1 MQEFIINIM
10 NSYGYIG
17 VFLLILIENIFPPI
31 PSELIL
37 LFGGFMTTY
46 TKLNIIVMIISAT
59 LGSLIGA
66 LLLYKIGTIFDKE
79 KLKILISGKLGRVL
93 NLKNSDIDN
102 ANKWFTDEGQKTVFF
117 CRFIPLIRSIIS
129 IPAGMNKM
137 KISKFITYT
146 LLGSV
151 IWNLVLIM
159 LGHIVGRNWKA
170 ILKIFKLYS
179 RFALLLL
186 FISLMILIIKYYKN
200 KFKEQNINWFLKN
213 KVI

>member
-17 VFLLILIENIFPPI
+17 VFLLILLENIFPPI

-46 TKLNIIVMIISAT
+46 TKLNIIGMIISST

-66 LLLYKIGTIFDKE
+66 LLLYKIGTIFSKE

-93 NLKNSDIDN
+93 KLKNSNIDN
-102 ANKWFTDEGQKTVFF
+102 ANKWFTNEGKKTVFF
-117 CRFIPLIRSIIS
+117 GRFIPLIRSIIS
-129 IPAGMNKM
+129 IPAGINKM
-137 KISKFITYT
+137 NISKFITYT

-151 IWNLVLIM
+151 IWNLVLII

-179 RFALLLL
+179 RFSLLLL
-186 FISLMILIIKYYKN
+186 FILLIILITKLYKN
-200 KFKEQNINWFLKN
+200 KSKEKNIY
-213 KVI
+213 

>member
-46 TKLNIIVMIISAT
+46 TKLNIIGMIISST

-66 LLLYKIGTIFDKE
+66 LLLYKIGTIFSKE
-79 KLKILISGKLGRVL
+79 KLKILISGKLGKVL

-102 ANKWFTDEGQKTVFF
+102 ANKWFTNEGKKTVFF
-117 CRFIPLIRSIIS
+117 GRFIPLIRSIIS
-129 IPAGMNKM
+129 IPAGINKM
-137 KISKFITYT
+137 NISKFITYT

-151 IWNLVLIM
+151 IWNLVLII

-179 RFALLLL
+179 RFSLLLL
-186 FISLMILIIKYYKN
+186 FILLIILITKLSKN
-200 KFKEQNINWFLKN
+200 KSKEKNIY
-213 KVI
+213 

>member
-17 VFLLILIENIFPPI
+17 VFLLILLENIFPPI

-46 TKLNIIVMIISAT
+46 TKLNIIGMIISST

-66 LLLYKIGTIFDKE
+66 LLLYKIGTIFSKE

-93 NLKNSDIDN
+93 KLKNSDIDN
-102 ANKWFTDEGQKTVFF
+102 ANKWFTNEGKKTVFLG
-117 CRFIPLIRSIIS
+117 RFIPLIRSIIS
-129 IPAGMNKM
+129 IPAGINKM
-137 KISKFITYT
+137 NISKFITYT

-151 IWNLVLIM
+151 IWNLVLII

-179 RFALLLL
+179 RFSLLLL
-186 FISLMILIIKYYKN
+186 FILLIILITKLYKN
-200 KFKEQNINWFLKN
+200 KSKEKNIY
-213 KVI
+213 

>member
-46 TKLNIIVMIISAT
+46 TKLNIIGMIISST

-66 LLLYKIGTIFDKE
+66 LLLYKIGTIFSKE

-93 NLKNSDIDN
+93 KLKNSDIDN
-102 ANKWFTDEGQKTVFF
+102 ANKWFTNEGKKTVFF
-117 CRFIPLIRSIIS
+117 GRFIPLIRSIIS
-129 IPAGMNKM
+129 IPAGINKM
-137 KISKFITYT
+137 NISKFITYT
-146 LLGSV
+146 LLGSA
-151 IWNLVLIM
+151 IWNLVLII
-159 LGHIVGRNWKA
+159 LGHIVGRNWKV

-179 RFALLLL
+179 CFALLLL
-186 FISLMILIIKYYKN
+186 FILLIILIIKLYKN
-200 KFKEQNINWFLKN
+200 KSKEKNIY
-213 KVI
+213 

>member
-10 NSYGYIG
+10 NIYGYIG
-17 VFLLILIENIFPPI
+17 VFLLILLENIFPPI

-46 TKLNIIVMIISAT
+46 TKLNIIGMIISST

-66 LLLYKIGTIFDKE
+66 LLLYKIGTIFSKE

-93 NLKNSDIDN
+93 KLKNSDIDN
-102 ANKWFTDEGQKTVFF
+102 ANKWFTNEGKKTVFF
-117 CRFIPLIRSIIS
+117 GRFIPLIRSIIS
-129 IPAGMNKM
+129 IPAGINKM
-137 KISKFITYT
+137 NISKFITYT

-151 IWNLVLIM
+151 IWNLVLII
-159 LGHIVGRNWKA
+159 LGHIVGKNWKA

-179 RFALLLL
+179 RFSLLLL
-186 FISLMILIIKYYKN
+186 FILLIILITKLYKN
-200 KFKEQNINWFLKN
+200 KSKEKNIY
-213 KVI
+213 

>member
-146 LLGSV
+146 LLGSI

-200 KFKEQNINWFLKN
+200 KSKEQNIN
-213 KVI
+213 

>member
-79 KLKILISGKLGRVL
+79 KLKILISGKLGKVL

-102 ANKWFTDEGQKTVFF
+102 ANKWFSNEGQKTVFF

-129 IPAGMNKM
+129 IPAGINKM
-137 KISKFITYT
+137 NISKFITYT

-151 IWNLVLIM
+151 IWNLVLIII
-159 LGHIVGRNWKA
+159 GHIVGRNWKA

-200 KFKEQNINWFLKN
+200 KSKEQNIN
-213 KVI
+213 

>member
-79 KLKILISGKLGRVL
+79 KLKILISGKLGKVL

-102 ANKWFTDEGQKTVFF
+102 ANKWFSNEGQKTVFF

-151 IWNLVLIM
+151 IWNLVLIII
-159 LGHIVGRNWKA
+159 GHIVGRNWKA

-200 KFKEQNINWFLKN
+200 KSKEQNIN
-213 KVI
+213 

>member
-46 TKLNIIVMIISAT
+46 TKLNIIGMIISST

-66 LLLYKIGTIFDKE
+66 LLLYKIGTIFSKE

-93 NLKNSDIDN
+93 KLKNRDIDN

-129 IPAGMNKM
+129 IPAGINKM
-137 KISKFITYT
+137 NISKFITYT

-151 IWNLVLIM
+151 IWNLVLII

-179 RFALLLL
+179 RFSLLLL
-186 FISLMILIIKYYKN
+186 FILLIILITKLYKN
-200 KFKEQNINWFLKN
+200 KSKEKNIY
-213 KVI
+213 

>member
-102 ANKWFTDEGQKTVFF
+102 ANIWFSNKGQKTVFF

-200 KFKEQNINWFLKN
+200 KFKEQNIN
-213 KVI
+213 

>member
-46 TKLNIIVMIISAT
+46 TKLNIIGMIISST

-66 LLLYKIGTIFDKE
+66 LLLYKIGTIFSKE

-93 NLKNSDIDN
+93 KLKNSDIDN
-102 ANKWFTDEGQKTVFF
+102 ANKWFTNEGKKTVFF
-117 CRFIPLIRSIIS
+117 GRFIPLIRSIIS
-129 IPAGMNKM
+129 IPAGINKM
-137 KISKFITYT
+137 NISKFITYT

-151 IWNLVLIM
+151 IWNLVLII

-179 RFALLLL
+179 RFSLLLL
-186 FISLMILIIKYYKN
+186 FILLIILITKLYKN
-200 KFKEQNINWFLKN
+200 KSKEKN
-213 KVI
+213 VF

>member
-17 VFLLILIENIFPPI
+17 VFLLILIENIFPPM

-46 TKLNIIVMIISAT
+46 TKLNIIGMIISST

-66 LLLYKIGTIFDKE
+66 LLLYKIGTIFSKE

-93 NLKNSDIDN
+93 KLKNSDIDN
-102 ANKWFTDEGQKTVFF
+102 ANKWFTNEGKKTVFF
-117 CRFIPLIRSIIS
+117 GRFIPLIRSIIS
-129 IPAGMNKM
+129 IPAGINKM
-137 KISKFITYT
+137 NISKFITYT
-146 LLGSV
+146 LLGSI
-151 IWNLVLIM
+151 IWNLVLII

-179 RFALLLL
+179 RFSLLLL
-186 FISLMILIIKYYKN
+186 FILLIILITKLYKN
-200 KFKEQNINWFLKN
+200 KSKEKNIY
-213 KVI
+213 

>member
-37 LFGGFMTTY
+37 LFSGFMTTY

-79 KLKILISGKLGRVL
+79 KLKILISGKLGKVL

-102 ANKWFTDEGQKTVFF
+102 ANKWFSNEGQKTVFF

-151 IWNLVLIM
+151 IWNLVLIII
-159 LGHIVGRNWKA
+159 GHVVGRNWKA
-170 ILKIFKLYS
+170 ILKIIKLYS
-179 RFALLLL
+179 HFALLLL

-200 KFKEQNINWFLKN
+200 KSKEQNIN
-213 KVI
+213 

>member
-17 VFLLILIENIFPPI
+17 VFLLILLENIFPPI

-46 TKLNIIVMIISAT
+46 TKLNIIGMIISST

-66 LLLYKIGTIFDKE
+66 LLLYKKGTIFSKE

-93 NLKNSDIDN
+93 KLKNSDIDN
-102 ANKWFTDEGQKTVFF
+102 ANKWFTNEGKKTVFF
-117 CRFIPLIRSIIS
+117 GRFIPLIRSIIS
-129 IPAGMNKM
+129 IPAGINKM
-137 KISKFITYT
+137 NISKFITYT

-151 IWNLVLIM
+151 IWNLVLII
-159 LGHIVGRNWKA
+159 LGHIVGKNWKA

-179 RFALLLL
+179 RFSLLLL
-186 FISLMILIIKYYKN
+186 FILLIILITKLYKN
-200 KFKEQNINWFLKN
+200 KSKEKNIY
-213 KVI
+213 

>member
-17 VFLLILIENIFPPI
+17 VFLLILLENIFPPI

-46 TKLNIIVMIISAT
+46 TKLNIIGMIISST

-66 LLLYKIGTIFDKE
+66 LLLYKIGTIFSKE

-93 NLKNSDIDN
+93 KLKNSDIDN
-102 ANKWFTDEGQKTVFF
+102 ANKWFTNEGKKTVFF
-117 CRFIPLIRSIIS
+117 GRFIPLIRSIIS
-129 IPAGMNKM
+129 IPAGINKM
-137 KISKFITYT
+137 NISKFITYT

-151 IWNLVLIM
+151 IWNLVLII
-159 LGHIVGRNWKA
+159 LGHIVGKNWKA

-179 RFALLLL
+179 RFSLL
-186 FISLMILIIKYYKN
+186 FLFILLIILITKLYKN
-200 KFKEQNINWFLKN
+200 KSKEKNIY
-213 KVI
+213 

>member
-46 TKLNIIVMIISAT
+46 TKLNIIGMIISST

-66 LLLYKIGTIFDKE
+66 LLLYKIGTIFSKE

-93 NLKNSDIDN
+93 KLKNSDIDN
-102 ANKWFTDEGQKTVFF
+102 ANKWFTNEGKKTVFF
-117 CRFIPLIRSIIS
+117 GRFIPLIRSIIS
-129 IPAGMNKM
+129 IPAGINKM
-137 KISKFITYT
+137 NISKFITYT

-151 IWNLVLIM
+151 IWNLVLII

-179 RFALLLL
+179 CFSLL
-186 FISLMILIIKYYKN
+186 FLFILLIILITKLYKN
-200 KFKEQNINWFLKN
+200 KSKEKNIY
-213 KVI
+213 

>member
-46 TKLNIIVMIISAT
+46 TKLNIIGMIISST

-66 LLLYKIGTIFDKE
+66 LLLYKIGTIFSKE

-93 NLKNSDIDN
+93 KLKNRDIDN
-102 ANKWFTDEGQKTVFF
+102 ANKWFTNKGKKTVFF
-117 CRFIPLIRSIIS
+117 GRFIPLIRSIIS
-129 IPAGMNKM
+129 IPAGINKM
-137 KISKFITYT
+137 NISKFITYT

-151 IWNLVLIM
+151 IWNLVLII
-159 LGHIVGRNWKA
+159 LGHIVGRNWKV

-179 RFALLLL
+179 CFALLLL
-186 FISLMILIIKYYKN
+186 FILLIILIIKLYKN
-200 KFKEQNINWFLKN
+200 KSKEKTFINF
-213 KVI
+213 

>member
-10 NSYGYIG
+10 NICGYIG
-17 VFLLILIENIFPPI
+17 VFLLILLENIFPPI

-46 TKLNIIVMIISAT
+46 TKLNIIGMIISST

-66 LLLYKIGTIFDKE
+66 LLLYKIGTIFSKE

-93 NLKNSDIDN
+93 KLKNSDIDN
-102 ANKWFTDEGQKTVFF
+102 ANKWFTNEGKKTVFF
-117 CRFIPLIRSIIS
+117 GRFIPLIRSIIS
-129 IPAGMNKM
+129 IPAGINKM
-137 KISKFITYT
+137 NISKFITYT

-151 IWNLVLIM
+151 IWNLVLII
-159 LGHIVGRNWKA
+159 LGHIVGKNWKA

-179 RFALLLL
+179 RFSLLLL
-186 FISLMILIIKYYKN
+186 FILLIILITKLYKN
-200 KFKEQNINWFLKN
+200 KSKEKNIY
-213 KVI
+213 

>member
-17 VFLLILIENIFPPI
+17 VFLLILLENIFPQI

-46 TKLNIIVMIISAT
+46 TKLNIIGMIISST

-66 LLLYKIGTIFDKE
+66 LLLYKIGTIFSKE

-93 NLKNSDIDN
+93 KLKNSDIDN
-102 ANKWFTDEGQKTVFF
+102 ANKWFTNEGKKTVFF
-117 CRFIPLIRSIIS
+117 GRFIPLIRSIIS
-129 IPAGMNKM
+129 IPAGINKM
-137 KISKFITYT
+137 NISKFITYT

-151 IWNLVLIM
+151 IWNLVLII
-159 LGHIVGRNWKA
+159 LGHIVGKNWKA

-179 RFALLLL
+179 RFSLLLL
-186 FISLMILIIKYYKN
+186 FILLIILITKLYKN
-200 KFKEQNINWFLKN
+200 KSKEKNIY
-213 KVI
+213 

>member
-17 VFLLILIENIFPPI
+17 VFLLILLENIFPPI

-46 TKLNIIVMIISAT
+46 TKLNIIGMIISST

-66 LLLYKIGTIFDKE
+66 LLLYKIGTIFSKE

-93 NLKNSDIDN
+93 KLKNSDIDN
-102 ANKWFTDEGQKTVFF
+102 ANKWFTNEGKKTVFLG
-117 CRFIPLIRSIIS
+117 RFIPLIRSIIS
-129 IPAGMNKM
+129 IPAGINKM
-137 KISKFITYT
+137 NISKFITYT

-151 IWNLVLIM
+151 IWNLVLII
-159 LGHIVGRNWKA
+159 LGHIVGKNWKA

-179 RFALLLL
+179 RFSLLLL
-186 FISLMILIIKYYKN
+186 FILLIILITKLYKN
-200 KFKEQNINWFLKN
+200 KSKEKNIY
-213 KVI
+213 

>member
-17 VFLLILIENIFPPI
+17 VFLLILLENIFPPI

-46 TKLNIIVMIISAT
+46 TKLNIIGMIISAT

-66 LLLYKIGTIFDKE
+66 LLLYKIGTIFSKE

-93 NLKNSDIDN
+93 KLKNSDIDN
-102 ANKWFTDEGQKTVFF
+102 ANKWFTNEGKKTVFF
-117 CRFIPLIRSIIS
+117 GRFIPLIRSIIS
-129 IPAGMNKM
+129 IPAGINKM
-137 KISKFITYT
+137 NISKFITYT

-151 IWNLVLIM
+151 IWNLVLII

-200 KFKEQNINWFLKN
+200 KFKEQNIN
-213 KVI
+213 

>member
-17 VFLLILIENIFPPI
+17 VFLLILLENIFPPI

-46 TKLNIIVMIISAT
+46 TKLNIIGMIISST

-66 LLLYKIGTIFDKE
+66 LLLYKIGTIFSKE

-93 NLKNSDIDN
+93 KLKNSDIDN
-102 ANKWFTDEGQKTVFF
+102 ANKWFTNEGKKTVFF
-117 CRFIPLIRSIIS
+117 GRFIPLIRSIIS
-129 IPAGMNKM
+129 IPAGINKM
-137 KISKFITYT
+137 NISKFITYT

-151 IWNLVLIM
+151 IWNLVLII

-179 RFALLLL
+179 RFSLLLL
-186 FISLMILIIKYYKN
+186 FILLIILITKLYKN
-200 KFKEQNINWFLKN
+200 KSKEKKYLLIFKT
-213 KVI
+213 

>member
-17 VFLLILIENIFPPI
+17 VFLLILLENIFPPI

-46 TKLNIIVMIISAT
+46 TKLNIIGMIISST

-66 LLLYKIGTIFDKE
+66 LLLYKIGTIFSKE

-93 NLKNSDIDN
+93 KLKNSDIDN
-102 ANKWFTDEGQKTVFF
+102 ANKWFTNEGKKTVFF
-117 CRFIPLIRSIIS
+117 GRFIPLIRSIIS
-129 IPAGMNKM
+129 IPAGINKM
-137 KISKFITYT
+137 NISKFITYT

-151 IWNLVLIM
+151 IWNLVLII
-159 LGHIVGRNWKA
+159 LGHIVGKNWKA

-179 RFALLLL
+179 CFSLL
-186 FISLMILIIKYYKN
+186 FLFILLIILITKLYKN
-200 KFKEQNINWFLKN
+200 KSKEKNIY
-213 KVI
+213 

>member
-200 KFKEQNINWFLKN
+200 KFKEQNIN
-213 KVI
+213 

>member
-17 VFLLILIENIFPPI
+17 VFLLILLENIFPPI

-46 TKLNIIVMIISAT
+46 TKLNIIGMIISST

-66 LLLYKIGTIFDKE
+66 LLLYKIGTIFSKE
-79 KLKILISGKLGRVL
+79 KLKILISEKLGRVL
-93 NLKNSDIDN
+93 KLKNSDIDN
-102 ANKWFTDEGQKTVFF
+102 ANKWFTNEGKKTVFF
-117 CRFIPLIRSIIS
+117 GRFIPLIRSIIS
-129 IPAGMNKM
+129 IPAGINKM
-137 KISKFITYT
+137 NISKFITYT

-151 IWNLVLIM
+151 IWNLVLII

-179 RFALLLL
+179 RFSLLLL
-186 FISLMILIIKYYKN
+186 FILLIILITKLYKN
-200 KFKEQNINWFLKN
+200 KSKEKNIY
-213 KVI
+213 

>member
-46 TKLNIIVMIISAT
+46 TKLNIIGMIISST

-66 LLLYKIGTIFDKE
+66 LLLYKIGTIFSKE

-93 NLKNSDIDN
+93 KLKNSDIDN
-102 ANKWFTDEGQKTVFF
+102 ANKWFTNEGKKTVFF
-117 CRFIPLIRSIIS
+117 GRFIPLIRSIIS
-129 IPAGMNKM
+129 IPAGINKM
-137 KISKFITYT
+137 NISKFITYT

>member
-46 TKLNIIVMIISAT
+46 TKLNIIGMIISST

-66 LLLYKIGTIFDKE
+66 LLLYKIGTIFSKE

-93 NLKNSDIDN
+93 KLKNRDIDN
-102 ANKWFTDEGQKTVFF
+102 ANKWFTNKGKKTVFF
-117 CRFIPLIRSIIS
+117 GRFIPLIRSIIS
-129 IPAGMNKM
+129 IPAGINKM
-137 KISKFITYT
+137 NISKFITYT
-146 LLGSV
+146 LLGSA
-151 IWNLVLIM
+151 IWNLVLII
-159 LGHIVGRNWKA
+159 LGHIVGRNWKV

-179 RFALLLL
+179 CFALLLL
-186 FISLMILIIKYYKN
+186 FILLIILIIKLYKN
-200 KFKEQNINWFLKN
+200 KSKEKTFINF
-213 KVI
+213 

>member
-10 NSYGYIG
+10 NIYGYIG
-17 VFLLILIENIFPPI
+17 VFLLILLENIFPPI

-46 TKLNIIVMIISAT
+46 TKLNIIGMIISST

-66 LLLYKIGTIFDKE
+66 LLLYKIGTIFSKE

-93 NLKNSDIDN
+93 KLKNSDIDN
-102 ANKWFTDEGQKTVFF
+102 ANKWFTNEGKKTVFF
-117 CRFIPLIRSIIS
+117 GRFIPLIRSIIS
-129 IPAGMNKM
+129 IPAGINKM
-137 KISKFITYT
+137 NISKFITYT

-151 IWNLVLIM
+151 IWNLVLII

-179 RFALLLL
+179 RFSLLLL
-186 FISLMILIIKYYKN
+186 FILLIILITKLYKN
-200 KFKEQNINWFLKN
+200 KSKEKNIY
-213 KVI
+213 

>member
-17 VFLLILIENIFPPI
+17 VFLLILLENIFPPI

-46 TKLNIIVMIISAT
+46 TKLNIIGMIISST

-66 LLLYKIGTIFDKE
+66 LLLYKIGNIFSKE

-93 NLKNSDIDN
+93 KLKNSDIDN
-102 ANKWFTDEGQKTVFF
+102 ANKWFTNEGKKTVFF
-117 CRFIPLIRSIIS
+117 GRFIPLIRSIIS
-129 IPAGMNKM
+129 IPAGINKM
-137 KISKFITYT
+137 NISKFITYT

-151 IWNLVLIM
+151 IWNLVLII

-179 RFALLLL
+179 RFSLLLL
-186 FISLMILIIKYYKN
+186 FILLIILITKLYKN
-200 KFKEQNINWFLKN
+200 KSKEKNIY
-213 KVI
+213 

>member
-10 NSYGYIG
+10 NIYGYIG
-17 VFLLILIENIFPPI
+17 VFLLILLENIFPPI

-66 LLLYKIGTIFDKE
+66 LLLYKIGTIFSKE

-93 NLKNSDIDN
+93 KLKNSDIDN
-102 ANKWFTDEGQKTVFF
+102 ANKWFTNEGKKTVFF
-117 CRFIPLIRSIIS
+117 GRFIPLIRSIIS
-129 IPAGMNKM
+129 IPAGINKM
-137 KISKFITYT
+137 NISKFITYT

-151 IWNLVLIM
+151 IWNLVLII
-159 LGHIVGRNWKA
+159 LGHIVGKNWKA

-179 RFALLLL
+179 RFSLLLL
-186 FISLMILIIKYYKN
+186 FILLIILITKLYKN
-200 KFKEQNINWFLKN
+200 KSKEKNIY
-213 KVI
+213 

>member
-10 NSYGYIG
+10 NICGYIG
-17 VFLLILIENIFPPI
+17 VFLLILLENIFPPI

-46 TKLNIIVMIISAT
+46 TKLNIIGMIISST

-66 LLLYKIGTIFDKE
+66 LLLYKIGTIFSKE

-93 NLKNSDIDN
+93 KLKNSNIDN
-102 ANKWFTDEGQKTVFF
+102 ANKWFTNEGKKTVFF
-117 CRFIPLIRSIIS
+117 GRFIPLIRSIIS
-129 IPAGMNKM
+129 IPAGINKM
-137 KISKFITYT
+137 NISKFITYT

-151 IWNLVLIM
+151 IWNLVLII

-179 RFALLLL
+179 RFSLLLL
-186 FISLMILIIKYYKN
+186 FILLIILITKLYKN
-200 KFKEQNINWFLKN
+200 KSKEKNIY
-213 KVI
+213 

>member
-102 ANKWFTDEGQKTVFF
+102 ANKWFSNEGQKTVFF

-200 KFKEQNINWFLKN
+200 KFKEQNIN
-213 KVI
+213 

>member
-46 TKLNIIVMIISAT
+46 TKLNIIGMIISST

-66 LLLYKIGTIFDKE
+66 LLLYKIGTIFSKE

-93 NLKNSDIDN
+93 KLKNSDIDN
-102 ANKWFTDEGQKTVFF
+102 ANKWFTYEGKKTVFF
-117 CRFIPLIRSIIS
+117 GRFIPLIRSIIS
-129 IPAGMNKM
+129 IPAGINKM
-137 KISKFITYT
+137 NISKFITYT

-151 IWNLVLIM
+151 IWNLVLII

-179 RFALLLL
+179 RFSLLLL
-186 FISLMILIIKYYKN
+186 FILLIILITKLYKN
-200 KFKEQNINWFLKN
+200 KSKEKNIY
-213 KVI
+213 

>member
-17 VFLLILIENIFPPI
+17 VFLLILLENIFPPI

-93 NLKNSDIDN
+93 KLKNSDIDN
-102 ANKWFTDEGQKTVFF
+102 ANKWFTNEGKKTVFF
-117 CRFIPLIRSIIS
+117 GRFIPLIRSIIS
-129 IPAGMNKM
+129 IPAGINKM
-137 KISKFITYT
+137 NISKFITYT

-151 IWNLVLIM
+151 IWNLVLII
-159 LGHIVGRNWKA
+159 LGHIVGKNWKA

-179 RFALLLL
+179 RFSLLLL
-186 FISLMILIIKYYKN
+186 FILLIILITKLYKN
-200 KFKEQNINWFLKN
+200 KSKEKNIY
-213 KVI
+213 

>member
-102 ANKWFTDEGQKTVFF
+102 ANIWFSNKGQKTVFF

-151 IWNLVLIM
+151 IWNLVLII

-200 KFKEQNINWFLKN
+200 KFKEQNIN
-213 KVI
+213 

>member
-17 VFLLILIENIFPPI
+17 VFLLILLENIFPPI

-46 TKLNIIVMIISAT
+46 TKLNIIGMIISST

-66 LLLYKIGTIFDKE
+66 LLLYKIGTIFSKE

-93 NLKNSDIDN
+93 KLKNSDIDN
-102 ANKWFTDEGQKTVFF
+102 ANKWFTNEGKKTVFF
-117 CRFIPLIRSIIS
+117 GRFIPLIRSIIS
-129 IPAGMNKM
+129 IPAGINKM
-137 KISKFITYT
+137 NISKFITYT
-146 LLGSV
+146 LLGSA
-151 IWNLVLIM
+151 IWNLVLII

-179 RFALLLL
+179 RFSLLLL
-186 FISLMILIIKYYKN
+186 FILLIILITKLYKN
-200 KFKEQNINWFLKN
+200 KSKEKNIY
-213 KVI
+213 

>member
-79 KLKILISGKLGRVL
+79 KLKILISGKLGKVL

-102 ANKWFTDEGQKTVFF
+102 ANKWFSNEGQKTVFF

-151 IWNLVLIM
+151 IWNLVLIII
-159 LGHIVGRNWKA
+159 GHIVGRNWKA

-200 KFKEQNINWFLKN
+200 KSKEQNINWFLKN
-213 KVI
+213 KEI

>member
-17 VFLLILIENIFPPI
+17 VFLLILLENIFPPI

-46 TKLNIIVMIISAT
+46 TKLNIIGMIISST

-66 LLLYKIGTIFDKE
+66 LLLYKIGTIFSKE

-93 NLKNSDIDN
+93 KLKNSDIDN
-102 ANKWFTDEGQKTVFF
+102 ANKWFTNEGKKTVFF
-117 CRFIPLIRSIIS
+117 GRFIPLIRSIIS
-129 IPAGMNKM
+129 IPAGINKM
-137 KISKFITYT
+137 NISKFITYT

-151 IWNLVLIM
+151 IWNLVLII

-179 RFALLLL
+179 CFSLL
-186 FISLMILIIKYYKN
+186 FLFILLIILITKLYKN
-200 KFKEQNINWFLKN
+200 KSKEKNIY
-213 KVI
+213 